1 MYRPRSIV
9 RLILIGFAVVMA
21 PLIAAV
27 ITAVIQVDSLAQDS
41 RAALIEGEIGIQQ
54 SRSLVEQ
61 LIEMQRALT
70 QFQVLKDADFHE
82 NYLERRRVFLN
93 AVENL
98 SELKLTKLGRQQ
110 LESLKNEERA
120 LFEKL
125 HTPSGQPAATLAKDN
140 KPAVWADLTNK
151 ARTVLSESS
160 RLIESEVDATTARAG
175 IMQRTLLLQAAAVI
189 PAAIVLA
196 ALAVGLI
203 VRPLREVDQAIRRLG
218 AREFAAP
225 IEVHGPRDLE
235 ALGRQLDWL
244 RLRIQELERQKINFL
259 RHISHELKTPLT
271 TIREGSELL
280 AESLETGSPEEAEI
294 SRIICSNSLHLQKL
308 IEDLLQFGKTA
319 ELVSDLRILDSVD
332 LQAVVRQ
339 VVATQALASASKVL
353 RIEEDLAPVRIRGD
367 ENKLRIVADNLLTNA
382 VKYTPAGGRVAVTLA
397 AHDGYAFVD
406 VRDTGPGVAESEKQK
421 IFEPFQ
427 QGQAEY
433 QSSVKGTGLGLAI
446 AREYVEAHD
455 GYIEVVDSSEGAHF
469 RAAFPIAGPKRFA
482 AA

>member
-27 ITAVIQVDSLAQDS
+27 ITAVIQVDRLAQES
-41 RAALIEGEIGIQQ
+41 SASLIEGEIATQQ

-70 QFQVLKDADFHE
+70 QFQITKDGDFHDA
-82 NYLERRRVFLN
+82 YLERRRYFRN

-98 SELKLTKLGRQQ
+98 AQLRLTKLGREQ
-110 LESLKNEERA
+110 LSSLKNSEQE
-120 LFEKL
+120 LFDKL
-125 HTPSGQPAATLAKDN
+125 HTKSGAPSPTLAADN
-140 KPAVWADLTNK
+140 KAQVWADLTNQ
-151 ARTVLSESS
+151 ARNVLSESS
-160 RLIESEVDATTARAG
+160 RLIEGQVDATTARAG
-175 IMQRTLLLQAAAVI
+175 VMQRTLLLQAAAAI

-196 ALAVGLI
+196 GLAVILI
-203 VRPLREVDQAIRRLG
+203 VRPLREVGQAIGRLG
-218 AREFAAP
+218 AREFGAP
-225 IEVHGPRDLE
+225 ISVHGPRDLE

-244 RLRIQELERQKINFL
+244 RVRIQELEHQKITFL

-280 AESLETGSPEEAEI
+280 AESLVGASPEEAEI
-294 SRIICSNSLHLQKL
+294 SRIMCSNSIHLQKL
-308 IEDLLQFGKTA
+308 IEDLLQFGKTQ
-319 ELVSDLRILDSVD
+319 EIVTDLKILESVD
-332 LQAVVRQ
+332 MQALVRS
-339 VVATQALASASKVL
+339 VIATQALASASKVI
-353 RIEEDLAPVRIRGD
+353 RIEEELAALRIRGD
-367 ENKLRIVADNLLTNA
+367 ENKLRIVIDNLLANA
-382 VKYTPAGGRVAVTLA
+382 IKYTPAGGRVSVSLA
-397 AHDGYAFVD
+397 LRDKHAFVD

-455 GYIEVVDSSEGAHF
+455 GYIEVVDSTVGAHF
-469 RAAFPIAGPKRFA
+469 RAAFPVAGPRRFA